1 VTPSRLATIK
11 TSEHGASRRLLLL
24 VLVVTGT
31 VAALQILTDALAS
44 DGLSISEI
52 GLIVAFFLTFS
63 WISFAFWTATAGF
76 LSLLLARRRAPW
88 AIGLSP
94 PADGPLPGRTAI
106 VMPIYHE
113 DPDQVALRLRA
124 TYRSLARTGE
134 LDAFDFFILSDSRRQ
149 DVVREEE
156 AAWARLC
163 AELGAGGRLFY
174 RNRADN
180 LGRKAGNIEDFCRHW
195 GSRYG
200 CFVVLDADSVM
211 AGETLVQLVRLM
223 EANPRAG
230 LIQTVPRP
238 AGSTTLFA
246 RIQQFA
252 AGLYSP
258 MFATGFAYWY
268 PGSSNYWGHNAII
281 RTAAFMACA
290 KLPVLPGAPPL
301 GGEILSHDFV
311 EAALLRRG
319 GWSVWLVPE
328 LEGSYEALPPTVSEY
343 VKRDRRW
350 CQGNLQHLKLLNA
363 RGLPLVSRFHLASG
377 AMAYLASPLWLLLLV
392 LSTLEALRAQF
403 SEWTYFPEPGLLFPV
418 WPIAKT
424 FELVGLF
431 GLTMGMLVLPRL
443 FSLILLLV
451 EPVRRAGFGGFARAV
466 RNALAELVFSVLL
479 APILMLRQ
487 SRAVI
492 GILLGQGVGWTAQH
506 REGDGESWRAA
517 LSAYAGATLLGI
529 LWGTAAYLH
538 TPGLLVWL
546 SPVLVGLVTAV
557 PLAALSGRSD
567 LGLVAKRHG
576 WFLVPEEVAP
586 PAELADLV
594 APRLATEFAPAGERR
609 LVGTLEAADAGAPPP
624 S

>member
-1 VTPSRLATIK
+1 VNSPRLATID

-24 VLVVTGT
+24 ALVVTGT

-44 DGLSISEI
+44 DGLSVSEV
-52 GLIVAFFLTFS
+52 GLIMAFFLTFS

-76 LSLLLARRRAPW
+76 LCLLLARRRAPW
-88 AIGLSP
+88 AIGLSL
-94 PADGPLPGRTAI
+94 PADGPLAVRTAI

-174 RNRADN
+174 RNRPEN
-180 LGRKAGNIEDFCRHW
+180 LGRKAGNIEDFCRRW

-238 AGSTTLFA
+238 AGSTTLFS
-246 RIQQFA
+246 RIQQCA

-290 KLPVLPGAPPL
+290 KLPVLPGSPPL

-328 LEGSYEALPPTVSEY
+328 LEGSYEALPPTISEY

-363 RGLPLVSRFHLASG
+363 KGLPLVSRFHLASG
-377 AMAYLASPLWLLLLV
+377 AMAYIASPLWLLLLV

-431 GLTMGMLVLPRL
+431 GITMGMLVLPRL

-451 EPVRRAGFGGFARAV
+451 EPVRRAGFGGLARAV
-466 RNALAELVFSVLL
+466 RSALAELVFSVLL

-506 REGDGESWRAA
+506 RDGPGETWRVA

-529 LWGTAAYLH
+529 VWGTAAYLH

-546 SPVLVGLVTAV
+546 SPVLVGLVMAV

-567 LGLVAKRHG
+567 LGLLARRHG

-586 PAELADLV
+586 PSELAELLG
-594 APRLATEFAPAGERR
+594 PQLATEGRVGWRAAAGSQ
-609 LVGTLEAADAGAPPP
+609 A
-624 S
+624 

>member
-76 LSLLLARRRAPW
+76 LSLLLARRQAPW

-94 PADGPLPGRTAI
+94 PAESPLSSRTAI

-113 DPDQVALRLRA
+113 DPEQVALRLRA

-134 LDAFDFFILSDSRRQ
+134 LDAFDFFILSDSRRA

-174 RNRADN
+174 RNRTEN
-180 LGRKAGNIEDFCRHW
+180 LGRKAGNIEDFCRRW

-211 AGETLVQLVRLM
+211 AGETLVRLVRLM
-223 EANPRAG
+223 EANPGAG

-268 PGSSNYWGHNAII
+268 PGTSNYWGHNAII

-319 GWSVWLVPE
+319 GWSIWLVPE

-377 AMAYLASPLWLLLLV
+377 AMAYIASPLWLLLLV

-451 EPVRRAGFGGFARAV
+451 EPVRRAGFGGLARAA

-492 GILLGQGVGWTAQH
+492 GILLGQGVGWTSQH
-506 REGDGESWRAA
+506 REGKGESWRAA
-517 LSAYAGATLLGI
+517 FSAYVGATLLGI

-546 SPVLVGLVTAV
+546 SPVLVGLVMAI
-557 PLAALSGRSD
+557 PLAALSSRSD
-567 LGLVAKRHG
+567 LGLIARRHG

-586 PAELADLV
+586 PAELADLLTPRV
-594 APRLATEFAPAGERR
+594 ATQPVPAGERR
-609 LVGTLEAADAGAPPP
+609 LVGTLEVADAGAPPP

>member
-1 VTPSRLATIK
+1 MTPSRLATIK

-76 LSLLLARRRAPW
+76 LSLLLARRQAPW

-94 PADGPLPGRTAI
+94 PAESPLSSRTAI

-113 DPDQVALRLRA
+113 DPEQVALRLRA

-134 LDAFDFFILSDSRRQ
+134 LDAFDFFILSDSRRA

-174 RNRADN
+174 RNRTEN
-180 LGRKAGNIEDFCRHW
+180 LGRKAGNIEDFCRRW

-211 AGETLVQLVRLM
+211 AGETLVRLVRLM
-223 EANPRAG
+223 AANPGAG

-268 PGSSNYWGHNAII
+268 PGTSNYWGHNAII

-319 GWSVWLVPE
+319 GWSIWLVPE

-377 AMAYLASPLWLLLLV
+377 AMAYIASPLWLLLLV

-451 EPVRRAGFGGFARAV
+451 EPVRRAGFGGLARAA

-492 GILLGQGVGWTAQH
+492 GILLGQGVGWTSQH
-506 REGDGESWRAA
+506 REGKGESWRAA
-517 LSAYAGATLLGI
+517 FSAYVGATLLGI

-546 SPVLVGLVTAV
+546 SPVLVGLVMAI
-557 PLAALSGRSD
+557 PLAALSSRSD
-567 LGLVAKRHG
+567 LGLIARRHG

-586 PAELADLV
+586 PAELADLLTPRV
-594 APRLATEFAPAGERR
+594 ATQPVPAGERR
-609 LVGTLEAADAGAPPP
+609 LVGTLEVADAGAPPP

>member
-1 VTPSRLATIK
+1 
-11 TSEHGASRRLLLL
+11 
-24 VLVVTGT
+24 
-31 VAALQILTDALAS
+31 
-44 DGLSISEI
+44 
-52 GLIVAFFLTFS
+52 
-63 WISFAFWTATAGF
+63 
-76 LSLLLARRRAPW
+76 
-88 AIGLSP
+88 
-94 PADGPLPGRTAI
+94 
-106 VMPIYHE
+106 
-113 DPDQVALRLRA
+113 
-124 TYRSLARTGE
+124 
-134 LDAFDFFILSDSRRQ
+134 
-149 DVVREEE
+149 
-156 AAWARLC
+156 
-163 AELGAGGRLFY
+163 
-174 RNRADN
+174 
-180 LGRKAGNIEDFCRHW
+180 
-195 GSRYG
+195 
-200 CFVVLDADSVM
+200 
-211 AGETLVQLVRLM
+211 
-223 EANPRAG
+223 
-230 LIQTVPRP
+230 
-238 AGSTTLFA
+238 
-246 RIQQFA
+246 
-252 AGLYSP
+252 

-268 PGSSNYWGHNAII
+268 PGTSNYWGHNAII

-319 GWSVWLVPE
+319 GWSIWLVPE

-377 AMAYLASPLWLLLLV
+377 AMAYIASPLWLLLLV

-451 EPVRRAGFGGFARAV
+451 EPVRRAGFGGLARAA

-492 GILLGQGVGWTAQH
+492 GILLGQGVGWTSQH
-506 REGDGESWRAA
+506 REGKGESWRAA
-517 LSAYAGATLLGI
+517 FSAYVGATLLGI

-546 SPVLVGLVTAV
+546 SPVLVGLVMAI
-557 PLAALSGRSD
+557 PLAALSSRSD
-567 LGLVAKRHG
+567 LGLIARRHG

-586 PAELADLV
+586 PAELADLLTPRV
-594 APRLATEFAPAGERR
+594 ATQPVPAGERR
-609 LVGTLEAADAGAPPP
+609 LVGTLEVADAGAPPP

>member
-1 VTPSRLATIK
+1 VSSSRPATIE
-11 TSEHGASRRLLLL
+11 TSEQGATRRLLLL

-31 VAALQILTDALAS
+31 VAALQILTNALAS
-44 DGLSISEI
+44 DGLSASEV
-52 GLIVAFFLTFS
+52 GLIAAFFLTFS
-63 WISFAFWTATAGF
+63 WISFAFWTASAGF
-76 LSLLLARRRAPW
+76 LNLLLARRRAPW
-88 AIGLSP
+88 AIGLNP
-94 PADGPLPGRTAI
+94 PADGPLAGRTAI

-113 DPDQVALRLRA
+113 DPEQVAMRLGA

-134 LDAFDFFILSDSRRQ
+134 LDAFDVFILSDSRRPE
-149 DVVREEE
+149 VVREEE
-156 AAWARLC
+156 TAWARLC

-174 RNRADN
+174 RNRSEN
-180 LGRKAGNIEDFCRHW
+180 LGRKAGNIEDFCRRW
-195 GSRYG
+195 GSRYD

-223 EANPRAG
+223 EANPGAG

-238 AGSTTLFA
+238 AASTTLFA

-252 AGLYSP
+252 AALYSP

-290 KLPVLPGAPPL
+290 KLPVLPGSPPL

-311 EAALLRRG
+311 EAALLQRG

-363 RGLPLVSRFHLASG
+363 KGLPLVSRFHLASG
-377 AMAYLASPLWLLLLV
+377 AMAYLASPLWFLLLV

-403 SEWTYFPEPGLLFPV
+403 TEWTYFPEPGLLFPV

-431 GLTMGMLVLPRL
+431 GLTMGMLVLPRV

-451 EPVRRAGFGGFARAV
+451 EPVRRAGFGGFARALLS
-466 RNALAELVFSVLL
+466 ALAELAFSVLL

-487 SRAVI
+487 SRAVVS
-492 GILLGQGVGWTAQH
+492 ILLGQGVGWTAQH
-506 REGDGESWRAA
+506 REGHGESWRAA
-517 LSAYAGATLLGI
+517 LFAYAGATLLGI
-529 LWGTAAYLH
+529 VWGTAAYLH

-546 SPVLVGLVTAV
+546 SPVLVGLVVAI
-557 PLAALSGRSD
+557 PLAALSSRSD
-567 LGLVAKRHG
+567 PGLVAKRHG

-586 PAELADLV
+586 PAELADLL
-594 APRLATEFAPAGERR
+594 ASQLATEAVPAGGRR
-609 LVGTLEAADAGAPPP
+609 PARPLEVADAGVPPP